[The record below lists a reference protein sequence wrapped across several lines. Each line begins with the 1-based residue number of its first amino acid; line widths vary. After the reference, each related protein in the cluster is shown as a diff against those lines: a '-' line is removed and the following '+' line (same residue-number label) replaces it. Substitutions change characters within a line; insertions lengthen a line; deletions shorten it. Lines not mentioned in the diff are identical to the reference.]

1 MTRLAF
7 MVGFKGQDRS
17 EKPADAAKENLI
29 GYFSCEKRV
38 AVFLGIESLY
48 AKSVKR
54 TRASYTKNVLVNG
67 VATDKVVEAGDVD
80 YMPST
85 KARSRT
91 VVLKTGAKAKKTNRT
106 LSLTFPS
113 TMSVAQIGEA
123 LAEYIPDG
131 KIQPPTSSAA
141 PAATEIY
148 PQFTIKG
155 GRTYPLMLKAAAETS
170 TSVDAPATDAEQV
183 TLAAKAK

>member
-7 MVGFKGQDRS
+7 MVGYKGQDPS
-17 EKPADAAKENLI
+17 ETVPDAAKENLL

-38 AVFLGIESLY
+38 AVFLGIEAAY
-48 AKSVKR
+48 AKSVTR
-54 TRASYTKNVLVNG
+54 TRAAYTKNVLING
-67 VATDKVVEAGDVD
+67 TPTEKTVAAGSVD
-80 YMPST
+80 FVPSA

-91 VVLKTGAKAKKTNRT
+91 VILKTGAMAKKTKRT

-113 TMSVAQIGEA
+113 TMTVSQIGEA
-123 LAEYIPDG
+123 LAEYIPSS
-131 KIQPPTSSAA
+131 KIQA
-141 PAATEIY
+141 PASATAPSATEIY

-155 GRTYPLMLKAAAETS
+155 GRTYPLMTGTAAETS
-170 TSVDAPATDAEQV
+170 TNVDAPATDAEQV